1 MILARWMAGEKAPAL
16 AKELGLHRGRVAQ
29 IILSA
34 TMPRRLCALND
45 IDNLGLSTRLRNAL
59 YQTDITTHEQLL
71 ELSERE
77 MRRIPNLG
85 QVSWA
90 EIRAIQE
97 KLRER
102 G

>member
-1 MILARWMAGEKAPAL
+1 MAGEKAPAL

-34 TMPRRLCALND
+34 SMPRRLCALND

-59 YQTDITTHEQLL
+59 YQTDITTHEELL
-71 ELSERE
+71 ALTEHE

-85 QVSWA
+85 PVSWG
-90 EIRAIQE
+90 EIRAVQAR
-97 KLRER
+97 LREK
-102 G
+102 